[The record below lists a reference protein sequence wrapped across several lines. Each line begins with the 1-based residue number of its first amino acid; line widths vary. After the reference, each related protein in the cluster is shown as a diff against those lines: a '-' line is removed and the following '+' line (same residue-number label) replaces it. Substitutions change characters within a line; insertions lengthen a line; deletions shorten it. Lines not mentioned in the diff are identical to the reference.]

1 MTPLKRGQFGEV
13 QIARRLAGKFSR
25 VVERFYREKNFH
37 CIENK
42 EFRSGAARAIAMAVG
57 EASRG
62 SL

>member
-1 MTPLKRGQFGEV
+1 MN
-13 QIARRLAGKFSR
+13 QITCGLARKFSR

-37 CIENK
+37 GIENK
-42 EFRSGAARAIAMAVG
+42 EFRSGAARAVVMPVG